1 MELNPNPA
9 GAGDHAPF
17 PDFFW
22 AKTTKDNQPG
32 ISVRDHCLN
41 VGCVGEALWHALPQ
55 SVRDLLPSGTITLV
69 ALHDVGKLS
78 PGFLRKCAGWRERY
92 ETRELLAEWGQ
103 REKNHAA
110 VSHALIGEW
119 LGKDLA
125 GYAIAAGGHHGF
137 FVHNG
142 HQPCIGQ
149 GGRWLSRE
157 LADPM
162 FASHREELRRVI
174 AQVFGHDLPALPLS
188 KKDETL
194 IVFLTGFMTFAD
206 WLGSNETF
214 FKLNPATYAA
224 PLPLAEAAGHGRAH
238 AKEVMTWL
246 RWGRTE
252 VRATLV
258 FDQLFPFGPKPI
270 QQALM
275 DLAGKPGLFIVEA
288 PMGGGKTEAALAAA
302 YQRWTAPDGQRGLY
316 FALPTQLTS
325 ERIFERLETFLSKA
339 LATSDLA
346 TLVHGSAWLREK
358 RVLEIHPASPET
370 ETGARDGEQPAEY
383 ARDARLWFASSRQAL
398 LAPFGAG
405 TIDQALLGVLPAKH
419 CGLRLFGLAGKVVV
433 LDEVHSY
440 DNYTGTLVDKLVAD
454 LTRLNAT
461 VIVLSATLTAQRKR
475 DLLLSAGVEE
485 DALPAMTADDGYPM
499 ITSATREA
507 EGRMTAAVKE
517 VPWEEKPK
525 TIMLDHRTQEDV
537 GIWEEAC
544 EAACAGACVLVI
556 RNTVGLAQ
564 ETWRNLKCSV
574 NEGGPPVALLHSRF
588 PRWRRDQLEAKWIR
602 RLGRGVLERWKR
614 RFGQH
619 QAYPKRKGCLLIAT
633 QVVEQSVDI
642 DADLLITDLAPTDL
656 LFQRLGRLQRHT
668 PQRPDGFKEPKA
680 IILYP
685 DLADGMD
692 EKQLKAA
699 FGPSGFVYPPYVL
712 WRSSRRWR
720 DQASVTIPQ
729 DIRRWLEST
738 YEGTDHADAP
748 AVAALFEQWRKK
760 AEKLGTVAGRR
771 TSRLVAPNQTD
782 DEGTFTRWNEQ
793 RTANVLLLKQ
803 KPTQVQ
809 GITGWQI
816 TLLDGQTV
824 TIPAFEWS
832 FPAAK
837 AIHSN
842 VVRVP
847 FYAVKPWFA
856 ANPSWLHDYL
866 EDAVLGVADGSQ
878 IFPVSEAS
886 TPYLLH
892 WHEGEGVRIEKN
904 KQPQPTFTP
913 DEPEDGWW

>member
-1 MELNPNPA
+1 MHQ
-9 GAGDHAPF
+9 GSSVQ
-17 PDFFW
+17 FW
-22 AKTTKDNQPG
+22 AKTVRDAEGREQPG

-41 VGCVGEALWHALPQ
+41 VGCVAEAIIESLPPR
-55 SVRDLLPSGTITLV
+55 VRALLPPGASTFV

-78 PGFLRKCAGWRERY
+78 PGFLRKCTEWRERH
-92 ETRELLAEWGQ
+92 ETGELMAEWGQ

-119 LGKDLA
+119 LGKALS

-142 HQPCIGQ
+142 HQPSIGQ
-149 GGRWLSRE
+149 GGRWLSQE

-162 FASHREELRRVI
+162 FRCHREELRRTL

-206 WLGSNETF
+206 WLASNETF

-224 PLPLAEAAGHGRAH
+224 PLPLADAVRLGHER
-238 AKEVMTWL
+238 AKEVMDWL

-252 VRATLV
+252 VKASLA
-258 FDQLFPFGPKPI
+258 FDQLFPLCPKPIRPKPI

-275 DLAGKPGLFIVEA
+275 DLAAKPGLFIVEA

-302 YQRWTAPDGQRGLY
+302 YQRWTAPGGQRGLY

-325 ERIFERLETFLSKA
+325 ERIFERLETFLSNA
-339 LATSDLA
+339 LATSGLA

-358 RVLEIHPASPET
+358 RVLEIHPSSP
-370 ETGARDGEQPAEY
+370 ETGARDGEVAAVY

-440 DNYTGTLVDKLVAD
+440 DNYTGTLVDHLVAD
-454 LTRLNAT
+454 LMRLNAT

-485 DALPAMTADDGYPM
+485 GALPAMTADDGYPM

-507 EGRMTAAVKE
+507 EGPMTAAVKD
-517 VPWEEKPK
+517 VPWEEAPK
-525 TIMLDHRTQEDV
+525 TIKLYHRTQDDA

-544 EAACAGACVLVI
+544 QAARAGACVLVI
-556 RNTVGLAQ
+556 RNTVALAQ
-564 ETWRNLKCSV
+564 ETWRKLKSSA

-588 PRWRRDQLEAKWIR
+588 PRWRRDALEDHWIAA
-602 RLGRGVLERWKR
+602 LGKKGPRP
-614 RFGQH
+614 Q
-619 QAYPKRKGCLLIAT
+619 GCLLVAT

-656 LFQRLGRLQRHT
+656 LFQRMGRLHRHT
-668 PQRPDGFKEPKA
+668 RNRPDGFKEPKA
-680 IILYP
+680 ILLHP
-685 DLADGMD
+685 KLAEGMD
-692 EKQLKAA
+692 AKELKAA
-699 FGPSGFVYPPYVL
+699 FGPSSFVYPPYVL
-712 WRSSRRWR
+712 WRSSQRWHG
-720 DQASVTIPQ
+720 QPSVAIPK
-729 DIRRWLEST
+729 DIRLWLEAT
-738 YEGTDHADAP
+738 YVPANHAEAP
-748 AVAALFEQWRKK
+748 AEAMLFDEWKKK
-760 AEKLGTVAGRR
+760 ADKLGTVASRR
-771 TSRLVAPNQTD
+771 TSRLAASNQSDT
-782 DEGTFTRWNEQ
+782 EGTFTRWNDQ
-793 RTANVLLLKQ
+793 PSAAVLLLKG
-803 KPTQVQ
+803 KPRRVMGGTDLE
-809 GITGWQI
+809 I
-816 TLLDGQTV
+816 TLLDDQTV

-832 FPAAK
+832 FAAAK
-837 AIHSN
+837 AMHGN

-847 FYAVKPWFA
+847 FYVVKSWLA
-856 ANPSWLHDYL
+856 TNPSWLRDYL
-866 EDAVLGVADGSQ
+866 DDAVLGVVDGDRILPLSGEE
-878 IFPVSEAS
+878 I
-886 TPYLLH
+886 PYLLN
-892 WHEGEGVRIEKN
+892 WQEDEGVRLEKN
-904 KQPQPTFTP
+904 RQPIRQEPTA